1 MGKVCNIQTEDAM
14 KRYVTLV
21 AAFLISTATLTLASE
36 WPQFRGPNRD
46 GKSTE
51 TGLLKQWSPGGPEL
65 LWSYEDMG
73 LGYSTVIVAD
83 GLVYTNGVVGKDKHG
98 TLYAFDLNGNLKWK
112 KGYGPEWAG
121 RNLGSHTP
129 PTFDAGRLYHMSGE
143 CIISCL
149 DAKTGEKIWAVDTR
163 SEFGAVNLKWG
174 LAEAPLIDGNK
185 VICTP
190 GGKDATMVALDKMTG
205 KTIWTTTGLS
215 ELSAYCSSQLIT
227 WGSKRF
233 ILTMVAKSI
242 IFVDVENGKVLRQI
256 PHTCKYDI
264 SAVRPIFDNGLLY
277 VTNGYGYGGIMYE
290 ISSDFSS
297 HTEKWIEKKLDCHHG
312 SVIFLDGHIYGA
324 GSGGWLCLEL
334 ASGKVKYESKGV
346 GKGSVL
352 FADGMLYC
360 YGEKKGDL
368 ALVKASPNGY
378 EQISS
383 FKISKGKGKHWAHP
397 VISDGRLYM
406 RHGNALMVYDIR
418 AK

>member
-1 MGKVCNIQTEDAM
+1 M

-21 AAFLISTATLTLASE
+21 AAFVISAASLASAAD

-51 TGLLKQWSPGGPEL
+51 TRLHKQWPPGGPEL
-65 LWSYEDMG
+65 LWFYEDLG

-83 GLVYTNGVVGKDKHG
+83 GWVYTNGVVNEDKHG

-112 KGYGPEWAG
+112 KGYGPEWSG
-121 RNLGSHTP
+121 RNRGSHTP
-129 PTFDAGRLYHMSGE
+129 PVFDAGRLYHMSGE

-149 DAKTGEKIWAVDTR
+149 DAKTGETIWAVNTVT
-163 SEFGAVNLKWG
+163 EFGALNLKWG
-174 LAEAPLIDGNK
+174 VAEAPLIDGNK

-190 GGKDATMVALDKMTG
+190 GGKEATMIALDKKTG
-205 KTIWTTTGLS
+205 KTIWTTNGLS
-215 ELSAYCSSQLIT
+215 ELSAYCSSQLIN
-227 WGSKRF
+227 WGRRRV

-242 IFVDVENGKVLRQI
+242 IFVDIENGKVLLQI

-264 SAVRPIFDNGLLY
+264 SAVSPIFKNGFLY

-290 ISSDFSS
+290 ISTDFSS
-297 HTEKWIEKKLDCHHG
+297 YTKKWIEKKLDCHHG

-324 GSGGWLCLEL
+324 GSRGWVCLEL
-334 ASGKVKYESKGV
+334 TTGKVKYESKGV
-346 GKGSVL
+346 GKGSVI

-360 YGEKKGDL
+360 YGEKYGDL
-368 ALVKASPNGY
+368 ALVKAGPTGY
-378 EQISS
+378 EQVSS
-383 FKISKGKGKHWAHP
+383 FRISKGTGKHWAHP
-397 VISDGRLYM
+397 VISDGRLYI